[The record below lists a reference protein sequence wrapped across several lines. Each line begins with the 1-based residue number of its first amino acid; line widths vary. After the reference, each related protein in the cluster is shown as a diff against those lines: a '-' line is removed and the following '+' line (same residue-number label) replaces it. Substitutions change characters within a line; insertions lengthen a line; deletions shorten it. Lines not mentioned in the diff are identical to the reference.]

1 MNAYLD
7 GRFPGTVPW
16 HGIPSISSNL
26 EKAYEKEL
34 HREVVWVLFA
44 QFWIGLPC
52 FCCRRCGHVG
62 NALALSIMSSAMRCA
77 YTVDGD
83 SALLIHYLY

>member
-1 MNAYLD
+1 V
-7 GRFPGTVPW
+7 FPILYISVPDLE
-16 HGIPSISSNL
+16 ITTMADPVISIV
-26 EKAYEKEL
+26 L